1 MKKIIV
7 ILLTGLALAGLCGCN
22 DKKNENENVDTNE
35 EVIVDLYMV
44 NKYIDKEYGE
54 EFYAED
60 FEEIEDDYIEF
71 MVYDGD
77 DNVSRYV
84 TIEKDFLDMLTRE

>member
-1 MKKIIV
+1 
-7 ILLTGLALAGLCGCN
+7 
-22 DKKNENENVDTNE
+22 
-35 EVIVDLYMV
+35 MV

-54 EFYAED
+54 EFYTED
-60 FEEIEDDYIEF
+60 FEEIKDDYVEF

>member
-7 ILLTGLALAGLCGCN
+7 ILLTGLALVGLCGCN
-22 DKKNENENVDTNE
+22 DKKNENIDTNE

-54 EFYAED
+54 EFYTED
-60 FEEIEDDYIEF
+60 FEEIKDDYVEF

-77 DNVSRYV
+77 GNVSRYV